1 MIVLG
6 QRQEGGGERPVDARA
21 RPQIYW
27 AGCAGGGGWGER
39 LDKALLKV
47 LGFPVM
53 FWMVDIEVRK
63 HPRSGAARDG
73 NLRATVQAGAKTG
86 AGVTNPEE
94 NSRVTNWDTLLSP
107 SWRVESQFKMPL
119 MLKGNYLKQTGR
131 EH

>member
-6 QRQEGGGERPVDARA
+6 QRQEGGGEGPVDARA

-27 AGCAGGGGWGER
+27 AGCAGGGGGGGER

-53 FWMVDIEVRK
+53 FGMVDIEVRK
-63 HPRSGAARDG
+63 HPRSGAARDC

-94 NSRVTNWDTLLSP
+94 NSRVANWDTLLSP
-107 SWRVESQFKMPL
+107 SWRVESQFKMTL
-119 MLKGNYLKQTGR
+119 I
-131 EH
+131 